1 MLSLASTSLLLEPV
15 LFSMVT
21 LWSCVN
27 ALTGLCLIVTEE
39 IVDNLFNKYTSC
51 VNALSGCYLIS
62 TEICINFYP
71 VFHGKVSMP
80 SRAVTSFLPQ
90 IWQKKLVML
99 KTSCQCPLGL
109 LPHFYKSA
117 DSFYQPSSI
126 VCQCPLGLLPHFYI
140 SQIESEN

>member
-62 TEICINFYP
+62 TLDNDLGQR
-71 VFHGKVSMP
+71 VHSSVSMP
-80 SRAVTSFLPQ
+80 SRAVTSFL
-90 IWQKKLVML
+90 QKRW
-99 KTSCQCPLGL
+99 
-109 LPHFYKSA
+109 
-117 DSFYQPSSI
+117 
-126 VCQCPLGLLPHFYI
+126 
-140 SQIESEN
+140 